1 MRERGDDPLR
11 NLANSHVLLEEV
23 CGDLEIGRRY
33 DGRWRD
39 KRGSPVEPQAIGMAW
54 VLACRSVGTRAALCV
69 LGNAIKDI
77 FGTVGAFAPF
87 EGRI

>member
-1 MRERGDDPLR
+1 MTRYAILR
-11 NLANSHVLLEEV
+11 IVMCCSKKSAETWRSV
-23 CGDLEIGRRY
+23 GGTT
-33 DGRWRD
+33 GRWRD

-54 VLACRSVGTRAALCV
+54 VLACRSVGTRAALSV